1 MEQIRKFCCLVV
13 EPFGFCVRMPMDIL
27 MRVWYHGGS
36 NLLMSGYL
44 KVVPRRNNESDGRQ
58 GTINNRARKY

>member
-1 MEQIRKFCCLVV
+1 
-13 EPFGFCVRMPMDIL
+13 L
-27 MRVWYHGGS
+27 MRVGYHGGS